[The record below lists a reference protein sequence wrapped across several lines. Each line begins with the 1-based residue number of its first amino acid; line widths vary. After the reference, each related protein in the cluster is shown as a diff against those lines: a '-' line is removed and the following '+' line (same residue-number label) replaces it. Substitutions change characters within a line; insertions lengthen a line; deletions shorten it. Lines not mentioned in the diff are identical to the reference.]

1 MGLGPQHL
9 LDSVVAVPLHLV
21 QATIAAGHY
30 FTVPNGHTVF
40 LGTFSNVTHTD
51 LTVRYDKQVLLP
63 PAFARQYER
72 MECFAPSSANPSPTA
87 QNQFFI
93 QSPSAPAGNNK
104 FVLHFGRY
112 APQNLHCK

>member
-21 QATIAAGHY
+21 QATVVAGHL
-30 FTVPNGHTVF
+30 FTVPKGHTVF
-40 LGTFSNVTHTD
+40 LGAFSNVTHTD
-51 LTVRYDKQVLLP
+51 LVLKYDKETLLAP
-63 PAFARQYER
+63 TFLRQYER
-72 MECFAPSSANPSPTA
+72 MEFFAPSSANPSPTA

-112 APQNLHCK
+112 APQNLPCT